1 MSRFKT
7 VKYQDKEKGNTMR
20 LITTFTLKE
29 VRSTISEV
37 ESKLAELKRMER
49 EVVSHSKSVRKILED
64 LEWVEEENIEWLEL
78 ICRRLRNQGCT
89 LEKGFRTSET
99 SISIPAR
106 LNRKRALLIVDESTK
121 SYSLVPCSV
130 KDLNL
135 WQSVMANM

>member
-1 MSRFKT
+1 
-7 VKYQDKEKGNTMR
+7 MR
-20 LITTFTLKE
+20 LMTTFTLRE

-37 ESKLAELKRMER
+37 ESKLAELKKMEK
-49 EVVSHSKSVRKILED
+49 EVISHSKSVRRIIED
-64 LEWVEEENIEWLEL
+64 LEWNEEEDIEWLDL

-99 SISIPAR
+99 SISIPVR
-106 LNRKRALLIVDESTK
+106 LNRKRALLIIDESTK
-121 SYSLVPCSV
+121 SYSLVPCSI